1 MLELLRFEY
10 YRLLKS
16 KFLWVL
22 AALSFILPMLT
33 AILINFLI
41 KQIGVDFDEIDM
53 DRTNIRLFTW
63 YIVSYFYERLPLALA
78 VFIPLFIGRDY
89 KDGFIRN
96 KLTAGHSRIEIFG
109 SAVITEASVTVLLS
123 LCYILGSLL
132 GCLFTRFGCDL
143 NNGEMLLRA
152 FTLLLSLL
160 SLSVLF
166 TAISMVI
173 KSRAGTMVICVA
185 FVFSFGIF
193 SMMAGN
199 YSYNHQM
206 IDEYE
211 ELYNEALENAPEG
224 YYDLSDKEF
233 DKNRYFNTGW
243 FIGHPLFVA
252 TNATLGSEFEPTL
265 SSMIMNESM
274 ITGEN
279 MFEYP
284 KTITRLPFVNSYY
297 SMFTG
302 NYGAFMVD
310 RDDLNDITG
319 AVVSFERAEL
329 EYNIKSIV
337 WSAIYFGAGYL
348 IFRKKNVF

>member
-1 MLELLRFEY
+1 MGTNLIAKKEY
-10 YRLLKS
+10 SIPFIIWIIAGTVIPLASIAYYGFTSRDGGFTLDN
-16 KFLWVL
+16 VL
-22 AALSFILPMLT
+22 A
-33 AILINFLI
+33 
-41 KQIGVDFDEIDM
+41 
-53 DRTNIRLFTW
+53 
-63 YIVSYFYERLPLALA
+63 
-78 VFIPLFIGRDY
+78 
-89 KDGFIRN
+89 
-96 KLTAGHSRIEIFG
+96 IFRHDHMQ
-109 SAVITEASVTVLLS
+109 A
-123 LCYILGSLL
+123 
-132 GCLFTRFGCDL
+132 
-143 NNGEMLLRA
+143 
-152 FTLLLSLL
+152 LLLSLL

-206 IDEYE
+206 IEEYE

-224 YYDLSDKEF
+224 YYDLSDMEF
-233 DKNRYFNTGW
+233 DKSRYFNTGW

-265 SSMIMNESM
+265 SSMIMNESL

-319 AVVSFERAEL
+319 AVVTFERAEL